1 MTSEKN
7 NLSYKRR
14 SKCVLSDKEKKSAY
28 DKLTPQRQR
37 LVDTI
42 MANLKNNKSLWR
54 QGWQVAGAPIS
65 AISGKRYNGVNRLFL
80 SIATMERGYSDNR
93 WLTYNQMK
101 EKGWEFKRDGEN
113 NSLGKNAGVSIEY
126 FSFYDKATKQKFDK
140 HTLDGM
146 TEAERDD
153 YMDENVIA
161 LRKYYCVF
169 NGDVIE
175 GIPKREKREIDR
187 SGENKRAEGILQYW
201 SDNESKIIYGGDEAF
216 YRPSTD
222 EIHLPER
229 NAFVDLPEFYSTALH
244 EVGHSTGHEKRLNR
258 DLSGGFGSEKYAEEE
273 LRAEIASMF
282 LEQDLGIEAGE
293 KHIQNNSAYIQAW
306 HDKIKDDP
314 NILFR
319 AITDAEKITQFVIA
333 KESEI
338 KKQVEPYAIIEDENE
353 SGEKVY
359 KVRMVA
365 EYGQTQLA
373 LSGYPF
379 RSREALM
386 TEFGKMQEMPFW
398 SGKEFKEVTL
408 DELEAESRKRAEEQN
423 AKVERLREIEEEQSE
438 VFMPPS
444 EVAAEVAAE
453 APVVGTVAAVEM
465 TGRGIESLTR
475 MDDRDVIDK
484 ASKTKHGD
492 KFLALFNG
500 ESVLG
505 TEEQNERS
513 LMARLA
519 MHTGENTEQLLR
531 IFRASGQFRD
541 SKPNAYYE
549 QMAKDEMKFVADL
562 KKPMPT
568 TTAAKNTGS
577 RFTNTKS

>member
-1 MTSEKN
+1 M
-7 NLSYKRR
+7 
-14 SKCVLSDKEKKSAY
+14 SDKEKKSAY

-146 TEAERDD
+146 TEAERED
-153 YMDENVIA
+153 YMDENVIG
-161 LRKYYCVF
+161 LRKYYRVF
-169 NGDVIE
+169 NGDIIE
-175 GIPKREKREIDR
+175 GIPEREKHTVDT
-187 SGENKRAEGILQYW
+187 SGKNSRAESILQYW
-201 SDNESKIIYGGDEAF
+201 NDNEAKIIYGGDEAF
-216 YRPSTD
+216 YRKSTD
-222 EIHLPER
+222 EIHLPKR
-229 NAFVDLPEFYSTALH
+229 DAFTDLPEFYSTAMH
-244 EVGHSTGHEKRLNR
+244 EIGHSTGHKTRLNR
-258 DLSGGFGSEKYAEEE
+258 DLSGGFGTAKYAEEE

-282 LEQDLGIEAGE
+282 IEQDLGIETSE
-293 KHIQNNSAYIQAW
+293 KHIENNSAYIQDW
-306 HDKIKDDP
+306 HDKIKEDP
-314 NILFR
+314 NVLFK
-319 AITDAEKITQFVIA
+319 AIADAEKICKFVMT
-333 KESEI
+333 KESLIEKEI
-338 KKQVEPYAIIEDENE
+338 EPYAIIEDENE
-353 SGEKVY
+353 YGDTVY
-359 KVRMVA
+359 KVRMCA
-365 EYGQTQLA
+365 EYGQTQFA

-379 RSREALM
+379 RSRDALM
-386 TEFGKMQEMPFW
+386 SEFGKMQELPFW
-398 SGKEFKEVTL
+398 SGKDFKEVSF
-408 DELEAESRKRAEEQN
+408 DELEAESRKRAEEQE
-423 AKVERLREIEEEQSE
+423 AKVERLKSIEEEPSE
-438 VFMPPS
+438 VFLPPS
-444 EVAAEVAAE
+444 EIAAVAQEAAAAAAVA
-453 APVVGTVAAVEM
+453 TVAAVEM
-465 TGRGIESLTR
+465 SGKGIESLTR
-475 MDDRDVIDK
+475 MDDRDVVDK

-500 ESVLG
+500 EKVLA

-519 MHTGENTEQLLR
+519 MHTGENAEQLLR
-531 IFRASGQFRD
+531 IFRASGQFRED
-541 SKPNAYYE
+541 KPNAYYKK
-549 QMAKDEMKFVADL
+549 MANEEMQFVATL
-562 KKPMPT
+562 KKPKPT
-568 TTAAKNTGS
+568 ATAAKSGG

>member
-1 MTSEKN
+1 M
-7 NLSYKRR
+7 
-14 SKCVLSDKEKKSAY
+14 SDKDKKSVY
-28 DKLTPQRQR
+28 DKLTPQRKR

-42 MANLKNNKSLWR
+42 MANLENNHSLWR
-54 QGWQVAGAPIS
+54 QGWKVTGAPVS
-65 AISGKRYNGVNRLFL
+65 AITGKRYNGVNRLFL
-80 SIATMERGYSDNR
+80 SSATMERGYSDNR

-101 EKGWEFKRDGEN
+101 EKGWDFKHDEEG
-113 NSLGKNAGVSIEY
+113 NSMGKNAGVSIEY
-126 FSFYDKATKQKFDK
+126 FSLYDKTTKQTFDK

-175 GIPKREKREIDR
+175 GIPEREKHTVDP
-187 SGENKRAEGILQYW
+187 SGKNSRAEGILQFW
-201 SDNESKIIYGGDEAF
+201 SDNEAKIIYGGDEAF

-258 DLSGGFGSEKYAEEE
+258 DLSGGFGSDKYAEEE
-273 LRAEIASMF
+273 LRAEIASIFM
-282 LEQDLGIEAGE
+282 EQDLGIEASE

-319 AITDAEKITQFVIA
+319 AIADAEKITQFVIA

-338 KKQVEPYAIIEDENE
+338 KKEVEPYVIIEDENE

-365 EYGQTQLA
+365 EHGQTQLA

-379 RSREALM
+379 RSRDALM
-386 TEFGKMQEMPFW
+386 TEFGKMQELPFW
-398 SGKEFKEVTL
+398 SGKEFQEVTL
-408 DELEAESRKRAEEQN
+408 DDLEAESKKRAEEQE
-423 AKVERLREIEEEQSE
+423 AKVERLKSVKEEQSE
-438 VFMPPS
+438 VFIPPS
-444 EVAAEVAAE
+444 EVAAEVAGE
-453 APVVGTVAAVEM
+453 AAIVTAVAAVET

-475 MDDRDVIDK
+475 MADRDVVDK

-500 ESVLG
+500 EKVLA

-519 MHTGENTEQLLR
+519 MHTGDNTEQLLR

-549 QMAKDEMKFVADL
+549 QMAKDEMKFIAGL
-562 KKPMPT
+562 KKPIPT

>member
-1 MTSEKN
+1 M
-7 NLSYKRR
+7 
-14 SKCVLSDKEKKSAY
+14 SDKEKKSAY

-37 LVDTI
+37 LVDAI
-42 MANLKNNKSLWR
+42 MANLENNHSLWR
-54 QGWQVAGAPIS
+54 QGWVTSGAPVS

-80 SIATMERGYSDNR
+80 SMATMERGYSDNR

-101 EKGWEFKRDGEN
+101 EKGWEFKRDAEG
-113 NSLGKNAGVSIEY
+113 NSMGKNAGVSIEY

-169 NGDVIE
+169 NGDVVE
-175 GIPKREKREIDR
+175 GIPEREKREIDR
-187 SGENKRAEGILQYW
+187 SGENKRAEGILQFW
-201 SDNESKIIYGGDEAF
+201 SDNEAKIIYGGDEAF

-258 DLSGGFGSEKYAEEE
+258 DLSGGFGSDKYAEEE

-282 LEQDLGIEAGE
+282 IEQDLGIEAGE
-293 KHIQNNSAYIQAW
+293 KHIENNSAYIQAW

-314 NILFR
+314 NVLFR
-319 AITDAEKITQFVIA
+319 AIADAEKITQFVIA

-338 KKQVEPYAIIEDENE
+338 KKEVEPYAIIEDEND

-365 EYGQTQLA
+365 EHGQTQLA

-379 RSREALM
+379 RSKEALM
-386 TEFGKMQEMPFW
+386 TEFGKMQELPFW
-398 SGKEFKEVTL
+398 SGKEFQEVTL
-408 DELEAESRKRAEEQN
+408 DELEAESKKRAEEQS
-423 AKVERLREIEEEQSE
+423 AKAERLREIEEEQSE
-438 VFMPPS
+438 VFIPPS
-444 EVAAEVAAE
+444 EVAAEVAEE
-453 APVVGTVAAVEM
+453 AAVVGTVAAVEM

-475 MDDRDVIDK
+475 MDDRDVVDK

-492 KFLALFNG
+492 KFLALWRG

-531 IFRASGQFRD
+531 IFRASGQFRED
-541 SKPNAYYE
+541 KPNVYYE
-549 QMAKDEMKFVADL
+549 QMAKDEMKFVAGL
-562 KKPMPT
+562 KKPLPT

>member
-1 MTSEKN
+1 
-7 NLSYKRR
+7 
-14 SKCVLSDKEKKSAY
+14 
-28 DKLTPQRQR
+28 
-37 LVDTI
+37 
-42 MANLKNNKSLWR
+42 
-54 QGWQVAGAPIS
+54 
-65 AISGKRYNGVNRLFL
+65 
-80 SIATMERGYSDNR
+80 
-93 WLTYNQMK
+93 
-101 EKGWEFKRDGEN
+101 
-113 NSLGKNAGVSIEY
+113 
-126 FSFYDKATKQKFDK
+126 
-140 HTLDGM
+140 M

-175 GIPKREKREIDR
+175 GIPKREKHTVDP
-187 SGENKRAEGILQYW
+187 SGKNSRAEGILQYW
-201 SDNESKIIYGGDEAF
+201 SDNEAKIIYGGDEAF

-244 EVGHSTGHEKRLNR
+244 EIGHSTGHEKRLNR
-258 DLSGGFGSEKYAEEE
+258 DLSGGFGSDKYAEEE
-273 LRAEIASMF
+273 LRAEIASIFM
-282 LEQDLGIEAGE
+282 EQDLGIEASE

-319 AITDAEKITQFVIA
+319 AIAAAEKITQFVIA

-338 KKQVEPYAIIEDENE
+338 KKEVEPYVIIEDENE

-365 EYGQTQLA
+365 EHGQTQFA

-386 TEFGKMQEMPFW
+386 SEFGKMQELPFW
-398 SGKEFKEVTL
+398 SGKEFQEVTL
-408 DELEAESRKRAEEQN
+408 DDLETESKKRAEEQE
-423 AKVERLREIEEEQSE
+423 AKVERLKSVKEEQSE
-438 VFMPPS
+438 VFIPPS
-444 EVAAEVAAE
+444 EVAAEIAGEAAIIT
-453 APVVGTVAAVEM
+453 AVAAVET

-475 MDDRDVIDK
+475 MDDRDVVDK

-492 KFLALFNG
+492 KFLALWSG
-500 ESVLG
+500 EKVLA

-519 MHTGENTEQLLR
+519 MHTGDNTEQLLR
-531 IFRASGQFRD
+531 IFRASGQFRED
-541 SKPNAYYE
+541 KPNAYYE
-549 QMAKDEMKFVADL
+549 QMAKDEMKFIAGL
-562 KKPMPT
+562 KKPIPT

>member
-1 MTSEKN
+1 MSEN
-7 NLSYKRR
+7 EKR
-14 SKCVLSDKEKKSAY
+14 SVY
-28 DKLTPQRQR
+28 DKLTPQRKR
-37 LVDTI
+37 LFDTI
-42 MANLKNNKSLWR
+42 MSNLENNHSLWR
-54 QGWQVAGAPIS
+54 QGWRVTGAPVS

-80 SIATMERGYSDNR
+80 TSATMERGYSDNR
-93 WLTYNQMK
+93 WLTYNQMA
-101 EKGWEFKRDGEN
+101 ERGWEFKRDEEG
-113 NSLGKNAGVSIEY
+113 NSLGKQAGVSIEY
-126 FSFYDKATKQKFDK
+126 FSLYDKTTKQTFDK

-175 GIPKREKREIDR
+175 GIPEREKHTVDP
-187 SGENKRAEGILQYW
+187 SGKNSRAEGILQFW
-201 SDNESKIIYGGDEAF
+201 SDNEAKIIYGGDEAF

-244 EVGHSTGHEKRLNR
+244 EIGHSTGHEKRLNR
-258 DLSGGFGSEKYAEEE
+258 DLSGGFGSDKYAEEE
-273 LRAEIASMF
+273 LRAEIASIFM
-282 LEQDLGIEAGE
+282 EQDLGIEASE

-319 AITDAEKITQFVIA
+319 AIAAADKITQFVIA

-338 KKQVEPYAIIEDENE
+338 KKEVEPYVIIEDENE

-365 EYGQTQLA
+365 EHGQTQLA

-386 TEFGKMQEMPFW
+386 SEFGKMQELPFW
-398 SGKEFKEVTL
+398 SGKEFQEVTL
-408 DELEAESRKRAEEQN
+408 DDLETESKKRAEEQE
-423 AKVERLREIEEEQSE
+423 AKVERLKSVKEEQSE
-438 VFMPPS
+438 VFIPPS
-444 EVAAEVAAE
+444 EVAAEVAGE
-453 APVVGTVAAVEM
+453 AAIITAVAAVET

-475 MDDRDVIDK
+475 MDDRDVVDK

-500 ESVLG
+500 EKVLA

-519 MHTGENTEQLLR
+519 MHTGENAEQLLR
-531 IFRASGQFRD
+531 IFRASGQFRED
-541 SKPNAYYE
+541 KPNAYYE
-549 QMAKDEMKFVADL
+549 KMANEEMQFVATL
-562 KKPMPT
+562 KKPKPT
-568 TTAAKNTGS
+568 ATAAKSGG

>member
-1 MTSEKN
+1 M
-7 NLSYKRR
+7 
-14 SKCVLSDKEKKSAY
+14 SDKDKKSVY
-28 DKLTPQRQR
+28 DKLTPQRKR
-37 LVDTI
+37 LVDTF
-42 MANLKNNKSLWR
+42 MANLENNHSLWR
-54 QGWQVAGAPIS
+54 QGWKVTGAPIS
-65 AISGKRYNGVNRLFL
+65 AITGKRYNGVNRLFL
-80 SIATMERGYSDNR
+80 SSATMERGYSDNR

-101 EKGWEFKRDGEN
+101 EKGWDFKHDEEG
-113 NSLGKNAGVSIEY
+113 NSMGKNAGVSIEY
-126 FSFYDKATKQKFDK
+126 FSLYDKTTKRAFDK

-146 TEAERDD
+146 TKAERDD

-175 GIPKREKREIDR
+175 GIPEREKHTVDP
-187 SGENKRAEGILQYW
+187 SGKNSRAEGILQFW
-201 SDNESKIIYGGDEAF
+201 SDNEAKIIYGGDEAF

-229 NAFVDLPEFYSTALH
+229 NAFVDLPEFYSTVLH
-244 EVGHSTGHEKRLNR
+244 EIGHSTGHEKRLNR
-258 DLSGGFGSEKYAEEE
+258 DLSGGFGSDKYAEEE
-273 LRAEIASMF
+273 LRAEIASIFM
-282 LEQDLGIEAGE
+282 EQDLGIEASE

-319 AITDAEKITQFVIA
+319 AIAAAEKITQFVIA
-333 KESEI
+333 KESLIE
-338 KKQVEPYAIIEDENE
+338 KDTEPYAIIEDEDE
-353 SGEKVY
+353 YGEKVY

-365 EYGQTQLA
+365 EHGQTQLA

-386 TEFGKMQEMPFW
+386 SEFGKMQELPFW
-398 SGKEFKEVTL
+398 SGKEFQEVTL
-408 DELEAESRKRAEEQN
+408 DDLETESKKRAEEQE
-423 AKVERLREIEEEQSE
+423 AKIERLKSVKEEQSE
-438 VFMPPS
+438 VFIPPS
-444 EVAAEVAAE
+444 EVAAEVAGE
-453 APVVGTVAAVEM
+453 AAIVTAVAAVET

-475 MDDRDVIDK
+475 MDDRDVVDK

-519 MHTGENTEQLLR
+519 MHTGDNTEQLLR

-549 QMAKDEMKFVADL
+549 QMAKDEMKFIAGL
-562 KKPMPT
+562 KKPIPT